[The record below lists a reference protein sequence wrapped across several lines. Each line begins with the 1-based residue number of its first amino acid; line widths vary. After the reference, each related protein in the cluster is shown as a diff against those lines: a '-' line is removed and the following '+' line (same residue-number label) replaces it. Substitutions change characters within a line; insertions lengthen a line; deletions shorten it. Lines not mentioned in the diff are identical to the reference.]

1 MTNEGS
7 AMHESAFLL
16 GQVFNGF
23 SVASLFILAALGLAL
38 SFGLMRVINMAHG
51 EMLMLGGYLAY
62 MTLQVV
68 PGPLGILVAMPVAFL
83 GAAFLGGILEW
94 TVIHRLSARPLDTLL
109 ATWGVSLVLQQ
120 AARNLF
126 GAIGVEVT
134 APTWL
139 DHTVSIHSGFLS
151 GLDLPDTRIFILI
164 VAALVL
170 GGIAALLNKTRLG
183 LYVRAVN
190 QDRPTAAAMG
200 VNARRIDLLVFSL
213 GTGVAGL
220 AGVIL
225 ALLGPVTPT
234 VGQSYIVPAFL
245 VVILGGL
252 GSLVGTTIASIMVGL
267 FTALVEIFVD
277 VSVAQVLLLVFVI
290 LFIQI
295 RPQGVITVRSRA
307 LEG

>member
-1 MTNEGS
+1 
-7 AMHESAFLL
+7 MHESAFLL

-62 MTLQVV
+62 LTLQVV
-68 PGPLGILVAMPVAFL
+68 PGPLGIIVAMPVAFV
-83 GAAFLGGILEW
+83 GAGIIGALLEFA
-94 TVIHRLSARPLDTLL
+94 VIHRLSARPLDTLL

-120 AARNLF
+120 AARNMF

-139 DHTVSIHSGFLS
+139 NHTISVHAGPFA

-164 VAALVL
+164 IAGLVL
-170 GGIAALLNKTRLG
+170 GLIAALLNRTRLG

-200 VNARRIDLLVFSL
+200 VNARLIDLAVFSL

-252 GSLVGTTIASIMVGL
+252 GSLVGTTIASLIVGL
-267 FTALVEIFVD
+267 FTALIEIFVD

-290 LFIQI
+290 VFIQF
-295 RPQGVITVRSRA
+295 RPQGVISVRTRA

>member
-1 MTNEGS
+1 
-7 AMHESAFLL
+7 MHESAFLL

-62 MTLQVV
+62 LTLQVV
-68 PGPLGILVAMPVAFL
+68 PGPMGIIVAMPVAFL
-83 GAAFLGGILEW
+83 GAAIIGGVLEFA
-94 TVIHRLSARPLDTLL
+94 VIHRLSARPLDTLL
-109 ATWGVSLVLQQ
+109 ATWGVSLILQQ
-120 AARNLF
+120 AARNMF

-134 APTWL
+134 APSWL
-139 DHTVSIHSGFLS
+139 NHTVSIHSGFLS

-164 VAALVL
+164 IAALVL
-170 GGIAALLNKTRLG
+170 AGIAALLNKTRLG

-190 QDRPTAAAMG
+190 QDRATAAAMG
-200 VNARRIDLLVFSL
+200 VNARLIDLAVFSL

-252 GSLVGTTIASIMVGL
+252 GSLVGTTIASIIIGL
-267 FTALVEIFVD
+267 FTALIEIFVD
-277 VSVAQVLLLVFVI
+277 VSVAQVLLLLFVI

-295 RPQGVITVRSRA
+295 RPQGVITVRTRA

>member
-1 MTNEGS
+1 
-7 AMHESAFLL
+7 MHESAFLL

-51 EMLMLGGYLAY
+51 EMLMLGGYMAY
-62 MTLQVV
+62 LTLQIV

-83 GAAFLGGILEW
+83 SAGVLGGILEW
-94 TVIHRLSARPLDTLL
+94 SVIHRLSKRPLDTLL

-139 DHTVSIHSGFLS
+139 NHTVSIHSGFLS
-151 GLDLPDTRIFILI
+151 GLDLPDTRIFILF
-164 VAALVL
+164 VAAAVL
-170 GGIAALLNKTRLG
+170 AGIAALLNKTRLG

-252 GSLVGTTIASIMVGL
+252 GSLVGTTIASIIIGL
-267 FTALVEIFVD
+267 FTALIEIFVD

-290 LFIQI
+290 LFIQF
-295 RPQGVITVRSRA
+295 RPQGVITVRTRA